1 MVKGFKEYT
10 GKICMCLIVLLV
22 VTGLYFECPNF
33 QMVFGTKNQTSH
45 ATKIDFS
52 DTNLDATELY
62 AEEVDSLRTAS
73 VVAKKLASVIRHS
86 KVERLPADVFLPTIL
101 SGKIPYYFE
110 MNQRLAELS
119 TNRNGLLLQYVHD
132 KDGKKRKTTT

>member
-1 MVKGFKEYT
+1 MVKGFKEYA

-52 DTNLDATELY
+52 DTNIDATELY
-62 AEEVDSLRTAS
+62 AQEVDSLRTAS

-86 KVERLPADVFLPTIL
+86 KIERLPADVFIPTIL

-110 MNQRLAELS
+110 MNQRLEELS
-119 TNRNGLLLQYVHD
+119 NNRSGLLLQYVHD